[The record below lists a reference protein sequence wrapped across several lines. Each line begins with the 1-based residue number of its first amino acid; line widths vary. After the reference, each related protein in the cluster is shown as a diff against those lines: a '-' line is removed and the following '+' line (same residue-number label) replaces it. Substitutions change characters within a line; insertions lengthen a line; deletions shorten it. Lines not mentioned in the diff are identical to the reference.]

1 MRGERDEEP
10 RSPAV
15 ANCCHADSL
24 RSGCDLGCSSK
35 LTLNVHPP
43 ISIPPPLSPH
53 FSISTYSQNPPN
65 TASHINS
72 DVLDKIYG
80 AVAGLEPSGPGPS
93 RADWEAVDGMLKRR
107 KRVWSKEMIFLRG
120 KTCNHR
126 LDDALRFVSGCTEF
140 FKEVRYLIFESLG
153 RVHGPEMKGVEA
165 IKKSIAT
172 NLVPHFNEYAH
183 VLEGRKPADCLLEF
197 LGCGVCMAK
206 EIGLVPADN
215 IVGRVPFF
223 VEEDYIAD
231 KRSSRRLKK
240 DPPQFDGDEGVA
252 PMEESESESNKDDTV
267 METRPRE
274 GLGNIG
280 LPATMDAAKGGTLA
294 QLAAA
299 EFMVTNYDQFNA
311 ALECTAVAATADD
324 YRFLRPPSNAAAIIK
339 RLLKTVWPKE
349 NEAFPLP
356 SDDGC
361 GDLVNVF
368 LSLNKQQTKKW
379 SKNKNKLNKNISNM
393 KDLFILSLSEAPS
406 VVIHFPLTSSIIE
419 WHSRLPPQKVTADA
433 VSSDTFYKKIT
444 QVGVALRSTFTP
456 EAYGVIRHM
465 HYKCGLAARQLVPIL
480 QYAFVFFFG
489 FAAPLGA
496 IPSTPSIRNNEN
508 LHHLRDQMD
517 HRQKL
522 DSFILANPGAK
533 VYMQFD
539 ETGFKGNERH
549 VSVVSFFDEEEDSPK
564 FYLRSLKA
572 TPGKNARESAT
583 EDHMILSADGLSAT
597 LAAAYAGSTS
607 DGAASGANAVLAKL
621 QFVARGDL
629 TQDDLKMAASKIKT
643 LDASGRAKFF
653 KSLNQQEWWKE
664 FEHIEIDPET
674 SVRKLSAVISSL
686 PVEIQSEFVL
696 LLSSSFAFS
705 VWKWDEMHI
714 VNLINKHMSETANGV
729 QDIYDH
735 LSPHPINVLFSVHYM
750 YSQSIDCVKAQAED
764 WMEQKGIHCN
774 NPPAAKYA
782 RWLSNHEAAKH
793 TLALLEL
800 KNKKGEKF
808 VEFFRHVTNAKGV
821 LPKIRDVAAR
831 LYVQL
836 QDARVLAGIQFE
848 VDFAE
853 WHTKK
858 VMAWNRSRSRQGFN
872 VGFRML
878 DYAYRLYW
886 KDRVSWEKL
895 DPDTWYE
902 HSAFAKT
909 NAYICKIGDA
919 DEEEAMKS
927 SIAEAFVKGRKLHDK
942 YYKHLNEAPCFLL
955 NMFCEGRSGGSIRVA
970 AAAVWAYRKKTN
982 SDTASGF
989 RHFNKPDLDKV
1000 HDIAFQKMVDDDPN
1014 AGEKLDSLWRLW
1026 CLDDAL
1032 PDLAAMSKNE
1042 AVNQD
1047 DDIVRQFTRNLPGSP
1062 AGCNFPQLYKVVK
1075 LTISP
1080 WATTC
1085 MICELLFSQMKNNEK
1100 MGESAESLDQ
1110 KIMYLINIFGGDR
1123 EELKELTANWKKRS
1137 AKDDETPEQVRRAA
1151 ELLLQRL
1158 KDRYDEGR
1166 MKEVGTH
1173 ASAGVVGMRTAEKRK
1188 VTDRY
1193 LENLEH
1199 NEDSDEVW
1207 AKRREEYKL
1216 TPSKHQVSRKA
1227 AAAVKPFQRQLAVIM
1242 EKPLA
1247 GFKKM
1252 IFWNG
1257 LKVPALKATIGLH
1270 LPLISHI
1277 IRPAS
1282 KKGAGLREEAERL
1295 TDPTVKDLQDREDR
1309 EEAAKLAKKK
1319 LAKKKR
1325 KRKASQEEEKEE
1337 TEEESLRI
1345 VTKQEQVSLVLAV
1358 MRGTKNGG
1366 GECKICKRK
1375 HAGGIVCM
1383 LGVNCEDPA
1392 GFSDLEALGPVF
1404 RVVKEEGDGNRTSHV
1419 VDAGVA
1425 RLL

>member
-1 MRGERDEEP
+1 MVYNALAGPEP
-10 RSPAV
+10 P
-15 ANCCHADSL
+15 
-24 RSGCDLGCSSK
+24 
-35 LTLNVHPP
+35 
-43 ISIPPPLSPH
+43 
-53 FSISTYSQNPPN
+53 
-65 TASHINS
+65 
-72 DVLDKIYG
+72 
-80 AVAGLEPSGPGPS
+80 GPGPI
-93 RADWEAVDGMLKRR
+93 RAEWEAVKGALKKR
-107 KRVWSKEMIFLRG
+107 KRGWSRDKVFLRG
-120 KTCNHR
+120 KTCNHK
-126 LDDALRFVSGCTEF
+126 LDDALSFISGCAPF
-140 FKEVRYLIFESLG
+140 LKEVKYLIFESLG
-153 RVHGPEMKGVEA
+153 RAHGPDVKGGSA
-165 IKKSIAT
+165 IEKSIAKK
-172 NLVPHFNEYAH
+172 LVPLFEKFGN
-183 VLEGRKPADCLLEF
+183 VLQGRDPADCLLEF
-197 LGCGVCMAK
+197 LGCGVCTAK
-206 EIGLVPADN
+206 EIGLVPSDN
-215 IVGRVPFF
+215 IVGRVPYF
-223 VEEDYIAD
+223 VEEDYAD
-231 KRSSRRLKK
+231 GPRSSRRLSNNL
-240 DPPQFDGDEGVA
+240 PQFNGHEDVLDI
-252 PMEESESESNKDDTV
+252 EESESGKEEAV
-267 METRPRE
+267 METTTEE
-274 GLGNIG
+274 GLGNLH
-280 LPATMDAAKGGTLA
+280 LPAALVVTHLLLVTAGTLGIF
-294 QLAAA
+294 AAA
-299 EFMVTNYDQFNA
+299 EFMLMDYSKFEEVLDC
-311 ALECTAVAATADD
+311 EAVPATPDD
-324 YRFLRPPSNAAAIIK
+324 YRFLRPPENAGSRIK
-339 RLLKTVWPKE
+339 ELLKCVWPT
-349 NEAFPLP
+349 NNDAFPLP
-356 SDDGC
+356 SDDEC
-361 GDLVNVF
+361 RDLVKVF
-368 LSLNKQQTKKW
+368 LSLNKKQTKR
-379 SKNKNKLNKNISNM
+379 SVTNINDLNKSIASR
-393 KDLFILSLSEAPS
+393 KDLFIQALTETAPS
-406 VVIHFPLTSSIIE
+406 VIVHFPATKSILE
-419 WHSRLPPQKVTADA
+419 WHSRLPPQVITADTTPT
-433 VSSDTFYKKIT
+433 DTFYTMTKK
-444 QVGVALRSTFTP
+444 VGAAVRTVFTP
-456 EAYGVIRHM
+456 EAYGVIRHL
-465 HYKCGLAARQLVPIL
+465 HYKCGVAARQLGPIL
-480 QYAFVFFFG
+480 NFAHLYFFG
-489 FAAPLGA
+489 VPAPKGA
-496 IPSTPSIRNNEN
+496 IPSPTSIRNNEN
-508 LHHLRDQMD
+508 LHHLRDQID

-522 DSFILANPGAK
+522 DSFLTANPGAR

-539 ETGFKGNERH
+539 ETCYKGNEKH
-549 VSVVSFFDEEEDSPK
+549 VSVVSFFDDVDEDSPK

-583 EDHMILSADGLSAT
+583 EDHMVLSADSFSAK
-597 LAAAYAGSTS
+597 LAAAFGGSTS
-607 DGAASGANAVLAKL
+607 DGAASGANAVLADL
-621 QFVARGDL
+621 QFVARGDV
-629 TQDDLKMAASKIKT
+629 TQDDLKMAAAKIKT
-643 LDASGRAKFF
+643 LDASGRTKFF
-653 KSLNQQEWWKE
+653 TNLNKQEWWKE
-664 FEHIEIDPET
+664 HEHIEIDPEM
-674 SVRKLSAVISSL
+674 SVRSLSAVITTL
-686 PVEIQSEFVL
+686 PVEIQSKFCL
-696 LLSSSFAFS
+696 LLSDSFAFS

-714 VNLINKHMSETANGV
+714 VNLINKHMSETAFGM
-729 QDIYDH
+729 QDITDH
-735 LSPHPINVLFSVHYM
+735 QSPHPINVLFSVHYM
-750 YSQSIDCVKAQAED
+750 YSQSVDCVKAHAED
-764 WMEQKGIHCN
+764 WMGQKGVHCN

-800 KNKKGEKF
+800 KSKKGEKF
-808 VEFFRHVTNAKGV
+808 VEFFRHASNAKGV

-836 QDARVLAGIQFE
+836 QDERVLAGIQFE

-858 VMAWNRSRSRQGFN
+858 VMAWNRSRSRQGYN

-895 DPDTWYE
+895 DPDTWFE

-909 NAYICKIGDA
+909 NAHICKIGDA
-919 DEEEAMKS
+919 DEEEGMKS
-927 SIAEAFVKGRKLHDK
+927 SITAAFVKGRKLHDK

-955 NMFCEGRSGGSIRVA
+955 NMFCARRSGASIRVA
-970 AAAVWAYRKKTN
+970 ADAVWAYRKTMN
-982 SDTASGF
+982 SDNVSGL
-989 RHFNKPDLDKV
+989 RHFKKPDTSNP
-1000 HDIAFQKMVDDDPN
+1000 HDRSFLAMVAADPA
-1014 AGEKLDSLWRLW
+1014 AGEKLDSLWKLW
-1026 CLDDAL
+1026 RLDDAL
-1032 PDLAAMSKNE
+1032 ADLAVMSKNE
-1042 AVNQD
+1042 AVDED
-1047 DDIVRQFTRNLPGSP
+1047 DELVRVFTTAEPGSP
-1062 AGCNFPQLYKVVK
+1062 AGCNFPQLYNVVK
-1075 LTISP
+1075 LSISP

-1085 MICELLFSQMKNNEK
+1085 MICELLFSQMKGNAK

-1110 KIMYLINIFGGDR
+1110 KVMYLINIYGGDR
-1123 EELKELTANWKKRS
+1123 EELKELTAHWKKRS
-1137 AKDDETPEQVRRAA
+1137 AKDDETPEQMRKAT

-1158 KDRYDEGR
+1158 KDRYDEER

-1173 ASAGVVGMRTAEKRK
+1173 ASTGVVNMRTANKKK
-1188 VTDRY
+1188 VTDRF
-1193 LENLEH
+1193 LANLEH

-1207 AKRREEYKL
+1207 AEKLELYKL
-1216 TPSKHQVSRKA
+1216 TPSKHQISRKA